1 MDDKEQFI
9 ESFEVDNVEE
19 QSNKTQ
25 KKKRLPISNHLYY
38 SNVNSF
44 ICFYINYYNTKRKI

>member
-9 ESFEVDNVEE
+9 ESFEVDNIEE
-19 QSNKTQ
+19 ESNKTQ